1 MSFRILLL
9 IIPICL
15 LAGCS
20 ARDPVT
26 QTPVYHVGTPTNRS
40 SVNSWELNSE
50 PVNTQPGV
58 YHGKAVHLKPIAS
71 QRGFEPDDPAAQGVM
86 NALTQDGSISTQ
98 YLSAR
103 AKIGVVVLTG
113 SVTTAAQKSRAEQ
126 LARAVPGVKRLD
138 SRVVVIKPSEPLS
151 PR

>member
-1 MSFRILLL
+1 M
-9 IIPICL
+9 PICL

-26 QTPVYHVGTPTNRS
+26 QTPVYHIGTPTNRS

-50 PVNTQPGV
+50 PANTQPGV

-71 QRGFEPDDPAAQGVM
+71 QRGFEPDDPVAQSVLNTLAQNGV
-86 NALTQDGSISTQ
+86 STQ

-103 AKIGVVVLTG
+103 AKNGVVILTG

-126 LARAVPGVKRLD
+126 LVHTVPGVKRLD
-138 SRVVVIKPSEPLS
+138 NRIVVIKP
-151 PR
+151 